1 MKVDFSFSKHIV
13 KKRSLIHSL
22 LAVLIGGD
30 SKVGWLEILFKVISE
45 IQIIAMLLTFSFE
58 FLDNSQ
64 ADTLGTFMKT
74 ITNYISLKDVLP
86 FNSNSSATNIVLVV
100 ILVYI
105 AILVIYTVAF
115 VVTHFMKK
123 TLPMGLLKIWINM
136 SVIHFTCFFLYIH
149 QCAMGMIKAAS
160 DNQVYILGSTK
171 TGLFTSLG
179 VLIIIISTLYALLSS
194 RFVYEPIKCQYIAA
208 LRTTLPD
215 LLALAF
221 KGIDVIFRVVITND
235 ETQKWIRLVFMLII
249 LAYRLRVYVTKIPY
263 YYFDAM
269 RMFQALIFVEFA
281 ISLLNLIMEIIN
293 EGKTVNSS
301 SLMYMALVLST
312 FFAKASDV
320 LLHRMIR
327 SYGLIEIDSIKTKD
341 TFYKKLFAVDY
352 ILEQG
357 SISAT
362 IEKKQRESFTEFL
375 YYGVIKAHKVKC
387 KKIICGCNLV
397 LEKEAMNEFLPLKE
411 DQRKIMR
418 AFKFEIIEELFKG
431 FPDPEIQVT
440 LANYLFENKIQSYA
454 AAITIIHGL
463 TLQET
468 TLEIR
473 VIRAKL
479 LEKIENKVLTNYD
492 STIDIQEIIQYQ
504 RLSTDLR
511 KIIENNLSKYLK
523 FWETYKGAEPNIGNL
538 FNMSVEINNEAEEVA
553 QIWNSIIT
561 RHSKLSYQDHL
572 LYGLYQSL
580 VRSAPYSAEKV
591 LQKYLSLSALFS
603 IQRNRNVFLTPE
615 NVFEPQNILIY
626 IIMKKE
632 QIGNVLF
639 TTPNVENVF
648 QYSSYDLL
656 GKNVNTLMPGFYK
669 ERHNR
674 ILTAHVDKSRT
685 SIMNRNR
692 AVFGQKRD
700 GYILPITLYVSIFP
714 YFQNQL
720 IYIGILRPVQ
730 TFDEFVLVLPNG
742 TLDGFSE
749 NVAKTLGLEPERV
762 REYDLKDICAELEK
776 YHRAFD
782 YLKTGNREK
791 LRTVAYSRKDRTSGS
806 VRSHHTDQSA
816 SQSKEMQA
824 GKTTFTHKTT
834 TDETNDI
841 FQEEEF
847 YQWVRLYDLFTST
860 GVPMLFNKYVEG
872 EGGGKKGPKIMIEFN
887 TILIEEVA
895 YGSKLTIFR
904 LQSVSTDI
912 IQNEQFE
919 ELELEQE
926 PTFEEKSLKSESGTD
941 LQSPTAPFRLPL
953 EAQAQRAKLELI
965 EPSSATSRQMAQTLM
980 TEPLQTEEAELL
992 SSKNRNKLVKLKT
1005 LKPEKE
1011 EDTERIPDLLEE
1023 DDFDVPDDD
1032 DLISFNN
1039 SILKNPIMARMLNSQ
1054 PNSAVPKIQVAEEPQ
1069 LNLITEDNE
1078 EHAEKDDP
1086 VTLQARQLAYL
1097 RRATGSVIPDIQTPT
1112 AMQDFRKPSVKLGDF
1127 KTMGKL
1133 SDTENSF
1140 EGQGDQKE
1148 SEKRQKLK
1156 RFFQKHKLLV
1166 LDGGNGLQDGQE
1178 RSSVASSSTKSTK
1191 VGSKVERA
1199 IYNSTVDTSIK
1210 ILNYIVGGFCIVAV
1224 IMVIYYLLISN
1235 SNLNRV
1241 KSNIEVQKQSTLR
1254 LYLIV
1259 ETNRMARI
1267 INIIQRGLS
1276 PASRLYPDDVI
1287 YNLEEFPEVSDSLSS
1302 ANNQVRLSISKID
1315 KSEQPRFYGKLPIQ
1329 ERGSSAIKKL
1339 NSLDACTEIVNSGF
1353 RLNSLLP
1360 GKPDADDPDLTFIL
1374 ENTLNDLVVNNE
1386 DIANILLDDNQI
1398 SLARVEHTV
1407 LILMIVTL
1415 IISIGIILF
1424 VGRSELRFI
1433 KRKTNFLDSFLRIK
1447 DYELD
1452 GTLGVVNSLYTALKD
1467 NDRDER
1473 LMQKLLAKNL
1483 QQSAG
1488 PEVSKVDGKKEHRA
1502 FKAKSANT
1510 RGMNVLTYINLGL
1523 VTFFVLIFVL
1533 IFGILLGVFV
1543 SYEGSISKLMLRVI
1557 NTNANLFQFGLI
1569 FTSLYEYISEND
1581 STTIRDEPIGS
1592 EWERTYHLLTA
1603 SNDFFNSFSD
1613 QDATFN
1619 DQMVTLLNGNLCS
1632 MLFSDRSCATEVTGI
1647 GARGILGINA
1657 FILKDL
1663 REIKDYYDNSDK
1675 TTASQI
1681 TALTMQDFLDVE
1693 VAYTIYTTRSYNRLT
1708 TVITNQFN
1716 REVDELMKRSI
1727 IIGVVSIVMLLILVK
1742 LVWLQAIS
1750 RMEEERKNFRS
1761 IMRVVPVNIVM
1772 TNRYLKNYL
1781 MRNSDRILDSIKNKI

>member
-1 MKVDFSFSKHIV
+1 MKVDFSFSKHII
-13 KKRSLIHSL
+13 KKRSLVHSL
-22 LAVLIGGD
+22 LAALIGGD

-64 ADTLGTFMKT
+64 SDTLGDFMKT
-74 ITNYISLKDVLP
+74 ITNYISLKDVLL
-86 FNSNSSATNIVLVV
+86 FNSNSSATNIVLIV

-105 AILVIYTVAF
+105 ALLVVYTVAF
-115 VVTHFMKK
+115 VVAHFMKT
-123 TLPMGLLKIWINM
+123 TLPMGILKIWINM

-149 QCAMGMIKAAS
+149 QCAVGMMKAAS
-160 DNQVYILGSTK
+160 DNQIYILGTTK
-171 TGLFTSLG
+171 TGLFTGLG
-179 VLIIIISTLYALLSS
+179 VLIIVISTLYALLSS

-221 KGIDVIFRVVITND
+221 KGIDVIFRVFITNY
-235 ETQKWIRLVFMLII
+235 ETQKWIRLVFMLIV
-249 LAYRLRVYVTKIPY
+249 LVYRLKVYVTKIPY
-263 YYFDAM
+263 YYFEAM
-269 RMFQALIFVEFA
+269 RMFQAFIFVEFA

-301 SLMYMALVLST
+301 SLMYMALVLSI
-312 FFAKASDV
+312 FFAKSSDV

-327 SYGLIEIDSIKTKD
+327 TYGLIDIDSIKTKD

-362 IEKKQRESFTEFL
+362 IEKKQRESFIEFL
-375 YYGVIKAHKVKC
+375 YYGVIKAHKAKC
-387 KKIICGCNLV
+387 KKIICGCNLI
-397 LEKEAMNEFLPLKE
+397 LEKEAMSEFLPLKE
-411 DQRKIMR
+411 EQRRIMR
-418 AFKFEIIEELFKG
+418 DFKFELIEELFKG

-440 LANYLFENKIQSYA
+440 LANFLFENKIQSYA

-463 TLQET
+463 TLKDT

-492 STIDIQEIIQYQ
+492 SAIDIQEIIQYQ

-511 KIIENNLSKYLK
+511 QIIENNLSKYLK

-538 FNMSVEINNEAEEVA
+538 FNLSVEINNEAEEVA
-553 QIWNSIIT
+553 QIWNNIIT
-561 RHSKLSYQDHL
+561 KYSKLSYQDHL

-648 QYSSYDLL
+648 QYSSYDLI

-674 ILTAHVDKSRT
+674 ILVAHIDKSRT

-730 TFDEFVLVLPNG
+730 TFDEFILVLPNG

-762 REYDLKDICAELEK
+762 REYDLKDICEELEK
-776 YHRAFD
+776 YHRAFE
-782 YLKTGNREK
+782 YLKAGNREK
-791 LRTVAYSRKDRTSGS
+791 LRTVAYSRKDKTSGS
-806 VRSHHTDQSA
+806 VKSHNTDQSF
-816 SQSKEMQA
+816 SQSKELLT
-824 GKTTFTHKTT
+824 GKTTFAHKTA
-834 TDETNDI
+834 DETNDI
-841 FQEEEF
+841 FKEEEF
-847 YQWVRLYDLFTST
+847 YQWVRLYELFTST
-860 GVPMLFNKYVEG
+860 GVPMLFNKYIEGG
-872 EGGGKKGPKIMIEFN
+872 EGKKRPKTIVEFN
-887 TILIEEVA
+887 TILIEEIA

-912 IQNEQFE
+912 VQNEQFE
-919 ELELEQE
+919 EMEFERE
-926 PTFEEKSLKSESGTD
+926 PTFEEKSIKSESGSD
-941 LQSPTAPFRLPL
+941 LQSPQAPFHLPL
-953 EAQAQRAKLELI
+953 EVQGQRAKLEVP
-965 EPSSATSRQMAQTLM
+965 EPLSTTSRHMAQTLM
-980 TEPLQTEEAELL
+980 TEEAELL
-992 SSKNRNKLVKLKT
+992 SSNNRTPLAKLKT
-1005 LKPEKE
+1005 MKPEA
-1011 EDTERIPDLLEE
+1011 TERIPDLLEE
-1023 DDFDVPDDD
+1023 GEEDFGVPDDD

-1039 SILKNPIMARMLNSQ
+1039 SILKNPMMARMLNSQ
-1054 PNSAVPKIQVAEEPQ
+1054 PNSAVPKIQADGEPQ

-1097 RRATGSVIPDIQTPT
+1097 RRATSSFAPELQTPT
-1112 AMQDFRKPSVKLGDF
+1112 AMQDIRKTSLKLNEQ
-1127 KTMGKL
+1127 KTIGKV
-1133 SDTENSF
+1133 SETENSF
-1140 EGQGDQKE
+1140 EGQDDQKE

-1166 LDGGNGLQDGQE
+1166 LDGGNGLQEGQD
-1178 RSSVASSSTKSTK
+1178 RSSVASSSTRSTK
-1191 VGSKVERA
+1191 VSSKVERA

-1210 ILNYIVGGFCIVAV
+1210 ILNYIVGGFCVVAV

-1241 KSNIEVQKQSTLR
+1241 KSNVEVQKQSTLR

-1267 INIIQRGLS
+1267 VNIIQRGLS
-1276 PASRLYPDDVI
+1276 PASRLYTDDVI
-1287 YNLEEFPEVSDSLSS
+1287 YNLEEFPEVSNSLSS
-1302 ANNQVRLSISKID
+1302 ANNQIRLSISKID
-1315 KSEQPRFYGKLPIQ
+1315 KSEQPRFYEKLPIQ
-1329 ERGSSAIKKL
+1329 ERGTPSIVKQL
-1339 NSLDACTEIVNSGF
+1339 NSLDACTEIVNAGF

-1360 GKPDADDPDLTFIL
+1360 DKPDADNPDLTFIL

-1398 SLARVEHTV
+1398 SLAKVEHTV

-1415 IISIGIILF
+1415 VISISIILF
-1424 VGRSELRFI
+1424 VGRSELKFI
-1433 KRKTNFLDSFLRIK
+1433 KRKNNFLDSFLRIK
-1447 DYELD
+1447 DYELE

-1488 PEVSKVDGKKEHRA
+1488 PDVSKADGKKEHRA

-1510 RGMNVLTYINLGL
+1510 RGMNVITYVNLGL
-1523 VTFFVLIFVL
+1523 VTSFVLIFVL

-1543 SYEGSISKLMLRVI
+1543 SYESSISKLMNRII
-1557 NTNANLFQFGLI
+1557 NTNVNLFQFGLI

-1603 SNDFFNSFSD
+1603 SNDYFNSFTD

-1632 MLFSDRSCATEVTGI
+1632 MLFSDRPCATEVTGI
-1647 GARGILGINA
+1647 GARGILSINA

-1675 TTASQI
+1675 SPASQI

-1708 TVITNQFN
+1708 TVLTSQFN
-1716 REVDELMKRSI
+1716 REVDQLMKRSI
-1727 IIGVVSIVMLLILVK
+1727 IIGVVSVVILLVLVK
-1742 LVWLQAIS
+1742 FIWLQAIS

-1761 IMRVVPVNIVM
+1761 LMRVIPVNIVM